1 LFIRFPIRFFPV
13 VRVLEMAC
21 VGALALGATSSPTR
35 AQITTLP
42 AAVNVSSL
50 RLQLDNEEPTFVYS
64 ERNTLRTQTPIAWGL
79 RTWNDLN
86 VERKVVLSWRVSD
99 AFGKVLDRGSEKLT
113 LPPNGMVRRR
123 ELFEPQR
130 LGAYR
135 IDVEAR
141 AQRKGADE
149 KTQATFSF
157 AIVASPAPFSNATS
171 PLSRPFFDLAS
182 RPPRAVN
189 EDSFLRRVGVND
201 TNLSST
207 QLPADMTT
215 TLPYPQG
222 LRDDGNAQG
231 TGEGANWN
239 RTLLAAQK
247 VSPVFVVRDNVP
259 AGTSAIRAA
268 ASLVKCGVLAKA
280 AGATAVN
287 TRLPSPTSD
296 VDTRL
301 TCAASWSQMARLL
314 EGATPEGALYPSSPV
329 VQGSGFRIGSSRIAV
344 LWSDGDNESSTRLVA
359 RLAGARV
366 FDLFGNEIAH
376 SDGDKLVVPL
386 SSRPVY
392 VLADVSR
399 AQSQRAWQSAVLKD
413 LPVLGVQILPF
424 TRSVS
429 SDSAKD
435 LAVRVRVQNIGIV
448 PFKGNFRVAPPKGWT
463 LSISRDQLQL
473 APGETRVLSFPVLTA
488 TSNTEGAYPIVTE
501 ASGKA
506 GGGKWRQ
513 NARVATIERVAN
525 NAINLDGTLN
535 EWGNASWME
544 ADSPVARAQV
554 ALFFDDTNVYV
565 ACRVRELQL
574 QVRPESTDEYSFWE
588 GGDALQLAFGMRDE
602 SDSRPAAGA
611 FRDTD
616 YGLLLSPF
624 ATSGE
629 GQVLGRVLR
638 LWSPQVGFETSRD
651 HVRWGGVVAGARC
664 AITRDERNKI
674 TFYEASVPLSSIPE
688 LRPQRRGEINQTV
701 RFTWIY
707 HTGNAV
713 VVPDD
718 DDTME
723 DVSMQNSLEW
733 SRVANV
739 FPWWRNTGSLM
750 PSKNLYLAAQVPIG
764 FTLNTPMRNPAP
776 TPTPRSPSST
786 RPSTGTQVLPPLPL
800 PPSPDAQLPPAAPSI
815 KSDPLPNLPP
825 SPVQ

>member
-1 LFIRFPIRFFPV
+1 MFFRFPIRFFPI
-13 VRVLEMAC
+13 VRVLEIGC
-21 VGALALGATSSPTR
+21 FGTLALSVTSSVAS

-42 AAVNVSSL
+42 ATVNSSSL

-79 RTWNDLN
+79 RAWNDLN
-86 VERKVVLSWRVSD
+86 LERKVVLSWRVSD
-99 AFGKVLDRGSEKLT
+99 AFGKVLQRDSEKFT
-113 LPPNGMVRRR
+113 LPPNGIIRRR
-123 ELFEPQR
+123 QLFEPQR

-141 AQRKGADE
+141 AERKGADE
-149 KTQATFSF
+149 TTRATFSF
-157 AIVASPAPFSNATS
+157 AIVASPAPFSNTSS

-182 RPPRAVN
+182 RPPRAAN
-189 EDSFLRRVGVND
+189 EDNFLRRVGVND
-201 TNLSST
+201 TGLSSGA
-207 QLPADMTT
+207 LPADMTT

-222 LRDDGNAQG
+222 LRDGGNAQG
-231 TGEGANWN
+231 SGEGANWN

-296 VDTRL
+296 AETRL

-314 EGATPEGALYPSSPV
+314 EGATPEGALYPNSPV

-344 LWSDGDNESSTRLVA
+344 LWSDGNNGSSTRLVA

-366 FDLFGNEIAH
+366 FDLFGNEIAR

-386 SSRPVY
+386 SSHPVY

-399 AQSQRAWQSAVLKD
+399 AQSQRAWQTAALKD
-413 LPVLGVQILPF
+413 LPVLGVQVLPF
-424 TRSVS
+424 TQAVS
-429 SDSAKD
+429 SANAKD
-435 LAVRVRVQNIGIV
+435 LAVRVRVQNVGIV
-448 PFKGNFRVAPPKGWT
+448 PFKGNFRVSPPKDWK
-463 LSISRDQLQL
+463 LVNSRENLQL
-473 APGETRVLSFPVLTA
+473 APGETRVLSFPVAAA
-488 TSNTEGAYPIVTE
+488 TSNVEDTYSIATQ

-506 GGGKWRQ
+506 GGGKWKQ
-513 NARVATIERVAN
+513 DARVATIARVRS
-525 NAINLDGTLN
+525 NAINVDGTLN

-544 ADSPVARAQV
+544 ANSPVARAQV
-554 ALFFDDTNVYV
+554 ALSFDDTNVYI

-574 QVRPESTDEYSFWE
+574 QVRPETTNEYSFWE
-588 GGDALQLAFGMRDE
+588 GNALQLAFGMRDGE
-602 SDSRPAAGA
+602 EARPAAGA

-624 ATSGE
+624 ATSSD
-629 GQVLGRVLR
+629 GQILGRALR

-651 HVRWGGVVAGARC
+651 LVRWGGVVAGARC
-664 AITRDERNKI
+664 NITRDERNKI
-674 TFYEASVPLSSIPE
+674 TSYEASIPLSSVPE
-688 LRPQRRGEINQTV
+688 LRPQRRAEINQTV

-713 VVPDD
+713 VVPNADD
-718 DDTME
+718 ALE
-723 DVSMQNSLEW
+723 SASVQNSLEW

-750 PSKNLYLAAQVPIG
+750 PSKNLYLAAQVPVG
-764 FTLNTPMRNPAP
+764 FTLNSPTRNNPTATPTP
-776 TPTPRSPSST
+776 TPTPRPT
-786 RPSTGTQVLPPLPL
+786 PTPQVLPPLPL
-800 PPSPDAQLPPAAPSI
+800 PPSPNAQLPPAAPAI
-815 KSDPLPNLPP
+815 KSDPLPDLPP